1 MGKCYITEYFDTP
14 QRQGSGIQCGVEPG
28 VRNASSPLTFT
39 THVES
44 AAFGTQTKFVRIYVD
59 AACHFV
65 FGDAPVATTDDAK
78 MGEGHTEIFGVYPG
92 HKISVVAAA

>member
-1 MGKCYITEYFDTP
+1 MGKCYITEYPDTP
-14 QRQGSGIQCGVEPG
+14 QRQGSAIQAPQEPG
-28 VRNASSPLTFT
+28 IRNAASPLTFT

-44 AAFGTQTKFVRIYVD
+44 AAFNVETKFVRIYVD
-59 AACHFV
+59 ASCHFL
-65 FGDAPVATTDDAK
+65 FGPTPVATTDDAK